1 MTLRR
6 SILTLI
12 FVFNLLTA
20 GIAQT
25 ESDTVTFAKG
35 RSITSLFGSLDNQRV
50 NLSNGRV
57 FETTAYTI
65 GTKSGKFIKDNWTLG
80 LNFSLSRGEIENTLT
95 VNKDEGFTLGLWSR
109 LYFAE
114 SKSLALYGELTPLA
128 TSIYRESKI
137 FGPNGNLIVDEVAS
151 GGGFGIEPG
160 FGFVY
165 IINRNVGFGMTLSY
179 TFADMKVDVEDLILE
194 TTTPEAFLVH
204 QLRFSF
210 NFQIYLDQFFF

>member
-128 TSIYRESKI
+128 TSIYRESKLHLERVI
-137 FGPNGNLIVDEVAS
+137 FGNL
-151 GGGFGIEPG
+151 FGQ
-160 FGFVY
+160 
-165 IINRNVGFGMTLSY
+165 
-179 TFADMKVDVEDLILE
+179 
-194 TTTPEAFLVH
+194 
-204 QLRFSF
+204 QL
-210 NFQIYLDQFFF
+210 